1 MMAYLLFHQR
11 EYMHEESSIKNFHA
25 ASLKMTYCLRLFY
38 VMLLGQLGCFMREG
52 SYDVPCYINRSAT
65 MYIRSKLIRF
75 GYKLWVLTSDSSGCD
90 ESPAPPNFGDRRPPP
105 PIFC

>member
-1 MMAYLLFHQR
+1 MAYLLFHQR

-52 SYDVPCYINRSAT
+52 SYDESHSAMLHQSLSYNVHSKQT
-65 MYIRSKLIRF
+65 DKIRI
-75 GYKLWVLTSDSSGCD
+75 
-90 ESPAPPNFGDRRPPP
+90 
-105 PIFC
+105 